1 MLPSLPLEASGGA
14 RGTRRGGGDDFAAAE
29 GAQHT
34 SPGMKVGMEA
44 RSLRVRVPSPP
55 SVVAIHASGNTSSS
69 TVRVRRRGAGERC
82 ARLILT
88 AKLR

>member
-14 RGTRRGGGDDFAAAE
+14 RRGGGDDFAAAE

-34 SPGMKVGMEA
+34 SPGMKGGMEA

-69 TVRVRRRGAGERC
+69 TVRVYVGEGQVRGELG
-82 ARLILT
+82 LLT

>member
-14 RGTRRGGGDDFAAAE
+14 RGTQRGGGDDFAAAE

-55 SVVAIHASGNTSSS
+55 SVVSRASCSLYLCDEVPAVVSQP
-69 TVRVRRRGAGERC
+69 RQDHM
-82 ARLILT
+82 
-88 AKLR
+88 